1 MQLYGA
7 FLSGLQWLNDVNR
20 VKAPR
25 TLHLETLCLCLTV
38 KNKYPE
44 RKMLTASLKMLIVV
58 PTFCSDGRRVEPL
71 TDKRKQACLRAVL
84 VWFVVY
90 DRNK

>member
-20 VKAPR
+20 FKAPR
-25 TLHLETLCLCLTV
+25 TLHLETLCSYLTV
-38 KNKYPE
+38 KKRISRE
-44 RKMLTASLKMLIVV
+44 EDADSKLKILIVV
-58 PTFCSDGRRVEPL
+58 PTFCSDGRSVEPL